1 MLGISKYKT
10 LKKLSEK
17 ETTALVNSA
26 TKEVSLGG
34 GGTMEVM
41 FCQCCNLPVFED
53 DAFIGQIE
61 DNGDAKILCGLCYY
75 PRNLDMVRFSDSGT
89 LIFAPDLTQEQV
101 SALALNMYYIKSQ
114 ASDNQDMM
122 DLVSDIEDLIL
133 RRSEVLNTGICHGS
147 STPAIVCQFL
157 YMMDESDYKDR
168 NKLFSSVRLFPSEK
182 LASRQLAYLSTNV
195 LKKYHPDKWVGLV
208 QAMDKEIKK

>member
-1 MLGISKYKT
+1 MLGISKYNS
-10 LKKLSEK
+10 LKRLSGK
-17 ETTALVNSA
+17 ETAALVKSA
-26 TKEVSLGG
+26 TKEVLLSGG
-34 GGTMEVM
+34 GAMDVM

-53 DAFIGQIE
+53 DAFVGQVM
-61 DNGDAKILCGLCYY
+61 DGGDAMILCGLCYY

-101 SALALNMYYIKSQ
+101 SALALNMYYVKSQ

-133 RRSEVLNTGICHGS
+133 RRSEVLNTGVCHGA

-157 YMMDESDYKDR
+157 YMMDEPEYKERD
-168 NKLFSSVRLFPSEK
+168 KLFSSVRLFPSEK
-182 LASRQLAYLSTNV
+182 LANRQLAYLSTNV

-208 QAMDKEIKK
+208 QAMHNEIKE